1 MKVFKISLRCEDDG
15 KVAGAEGYLVK
26 RRDDD
31 DTIEGYFDLLSI
43 SSEDRIRF
51 VKGLLTKQGELVF
64 IQMSNNSNIK
74 PICYCFENIY
84 NEGFWSEYHMRY
96 GFFPVYPGMT
106 CSNGRA
112 LIQVQEVD
120 GIAIQN
126 DANETISVY
135 NENFQN
141 AIKPNKE
148 LIADYRSL
156 TDFLDSNILFQMKL
170 HCGKW

>member
-1 MKVFKISLRCEDDG
+1 MKIYKITLRCESNG
-15 KVAGAEGYLVK
+15 RIAGAEGYLVK
-26 RRDDD
+26 PKDDD

-51 VKGLLTKQGELVF
+51 VKGLLTKQGEIVF
-64 IQMSNNSNIK
+64 IQMSNNSDVK

-84 NEGFWSEYHMRY
+84 NEGFWSEYHMKY
-96 GFFPVYPGMT
+96 GFFSVSPGMI

-120 GIAIQN
+120 GVAIQKE
-126 DANETISVY
+126 ANETISVY

-141 AIKPNKE
+141 ATKLNKV
-148 LIADYRSL
+148 LIANHRAL
-156 TDFLDSNILFQMKL
+156 ADFLDKNILFQMKL